1 MKDQAR
7 AIALKLLIEYE
18 ERHTFPNLA
27 LKEALRKV
35 EKERDRR
42 FITALVYGVL
52 ERKITLDHFLS
63 ECCDKKLSSLSS
75 SVLSALRMGVYQLF
89 YMDIPPSAA
98 CNTSVMLAKSEGF
111 SYSAGFINAILR
123 RCIREKEQLMLLK
136 KASFSVRYSILPFL
150 VDLLLEQYGKETFIA
165 IMEQGCKKEEYHYL
179 FHNKKKCSEDA
190 FFTALESEG
199 ISLEK
204 TDLPHLYKTKT
215 SFSVE
220 GSKAYQKGLYHIIGY
235 HSAMAALLIPANA
248 KEILDLCAAPGGKT
262 FAMACRTDGMI
273 RAYDLHPHKVQLL
286 KKNAE
291 RMGHQN
297 VLACLGNSSIFDP
310 SLSESADFVLCDVPC
325 SGLGMIGKKPDIKYK
340 EYDGVELRE
349 IQGRILDNASKYL
362 KAGGRLVY
370 STCTIDRRENEQQIE
385 RFLMVH
391 PEFERDCS
399 DFPNGEKLFLPNAD
413 GDGFYIAVLKKGT

>member
-1 MKDQAR
+1 MP
-7 AIALKLLIEYE
+7 LLYPL
-18 ERHTFPNLA
+18 RG
-27 LKEALRKV
+27 LRKV

-63 ECCDKKLSSLSS
+63 QCCDKKLASLSP

-111 SYSAGFINAILR
+111 SYSAGLINAVLR
-123 RCIREKEQLMLLK
+123 RCIREKDQLMILK
-136 KASFSVRYSILPFL
+136 KASFSVRYSISPFL
-150 VDLLLEQYGKETFIA
+150 VDLLLEQYGKETFIS
-165 IMEQGCKKEEYHYL
+165 IMENGCKKEEYLYL

-190 FFTALESEG
+190 LLSALESEG
-199 ISLEK
+199 ISPEK
-204 TDLPHLYKTKT
+204 ADLPYLYKTKT

-220 GSKAYQKGLYHIIGY
+220 GSQAYQKGFYHIIGY
-235 HSAMAALLIPANA
+235 HSAMAALLMPENA
-248 KEILDLCAAPGGKT
+248 KNILDLCAAPGGKT
-262 FAMACRTDGMI
+262 VAMASRTNGRI
-273 RAYDLHPHKVQLL
+273 RAYNVHPHKVQLL
-286 KKNAE
+286 KKSAE

-297 VLACLGNSSIFDP
+297 VSACLGDSSIYDP
-310 SLSESADFVLCDVPC
+310 SLDESAEFILCDVPC

-340 EYDGVELRE
+340 EYDGAELLE
-349 IQGRILDNASKYL
+349 IQGKILENASKYL

-385 RFLMVH
+385 RFLNTH
-391 PEFERDCS
+391 PEFEKDYS
-399 DFPNGEKLFLPNAD
+399 DIANGETLFLPNAD
-413 GDGFYIAVLKKGT
+413 GDGFFIAVLKKGT